1 MKLPTQNASQNSQNQ
16 SFAPSG
22 IEELTDEVWG
32 FDDDSA
38 FAEDQPMDQPP
49 VAEPMDS
56 VNSESVSS
64 ASQIAPQNQ
73 QKPKKSQADSS
84 VQGGKFKDRLKS
96 LRKRNEEM
104 KKAMMADIENAIIE
118 KDATEYVLSPT
129 TKGFLIEALKKEGLD
144 VKKTS
149 LGYSVDLMNL

>member
-1 MKLPTQNASQNSQNQ
+1 MKLPTQNSQNQ

-32 FDDDSA
+32 FDDSA
-38 FAEDQPMDQPP
+38 EGLNFAEDQSMDQPP

-118 KDATEYVLSPT
+118 KDATEYILSPT
-129 TKGFLIEALKKEGLD
+129 TKSFLIEELKKEGLD

>member
-1 MKLPTQNASQNSQNQ
+1 MKLPTQNSQN
-16 SFAPSG
+16 FAPSA

-38 FAEDQPMDQPP
+38 FAEDQSMDQPP

-56 VNSESVSS
+56 VNSESLSS

-73 QKPKKSQADSS
+73 QKPKKSQPDSS
-84 VQGGKFKDRLKS
+84 ATQGGNFKTRLKS

-104 KKAMMADIENAIIE
+104 KKTMMANIENAIIE
-118 KDATEYVLSPT
+118 KDATEYILSPD
-129 TKGFLIEALKKEGLD
+129 TKPFLIESLKNEGIHIE
-144 VKKTS
+144 KCS

>member
-1 MKLPTQNASQNSQNQ
+1 MKLPTQNSQNQ
-16 SFAPSG
+16 SFVPSG

-32 FDDDSA
+32 DGLA
-38 FAEDQPMDQPP
+38 DQSMDQPI
-49 VAEPMDS
+49 DQSS
-56 VNSESVSS
+56 VVDDSVSS
-64 ASQIAPQNQ
+64 APQNN
-73 QKPKKSQADSS
+73 QKESQPDSS
-84 VQGGKFKDRLKS
+84 ATQGGNFKTRLKS

-129 TKGFLIEALKKEGLD
+129 TKRFLIEELKKEGLD